1 MSGKKKKDLMVSA
14 QVYFTKSEIAE
25 IKKRASKKLLGVSP
39 YMRQFCVETMKL
51 NGK

>member
-1 MSGKKKKDLMVSA
+1 MVSA

-25 IKKRASKKLLGVSP
+25 IKKRASGELLGVSP
-39 YMRQFCVETMKL
+39 FMRKFCVEAMKL